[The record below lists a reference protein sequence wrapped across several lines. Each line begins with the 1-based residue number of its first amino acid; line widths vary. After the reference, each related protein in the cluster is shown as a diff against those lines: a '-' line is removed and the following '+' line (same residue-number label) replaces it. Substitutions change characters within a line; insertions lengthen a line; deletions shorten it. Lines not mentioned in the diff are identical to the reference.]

1 MQLRTTQ
8 YHTIPWTTTQY
19 HAILQSIQ
27 YSRVQAKLTK
37 YAIVLRMPF
46 WLLRSSSS
54 LLHLWYLILKSVL
67 HHAFR
72 RPKIDAVSSYF
83 TCPQRDIAL
92 HQIQGAYIKQF
103 PFIVCFHN
111 IQGGWTP
118 TVGGLK
124 LAVRITVNHWF
135 TNRKMVWERFS
146 SNLNPVCQSSP
157 WFAWIF
163 VIYLQ
168 TANYS
173 KQIGIP

>member
-1 MQLRTTQ
+1 M
-8 YHTIPWTTTQY
+8 TIQ
-19 HAILQSIQ
+19 
-27 YSRVQAKLTK
+27 QAKLTK
-37 YAIVLRMPF
+37 YAIVLLMPF

-92 HQIQGAYIKQF
+92 HQIQGAFIKQF

-111 IQGGWTP
+111 TQRGWTP
-118 TVGGLK
+118 NVGGLE
-124 LAVRITVNHWF
+124 LAVRIIVNHWF

-157 WFAWIF
+157 WFVWIF